1 MDSKEIVYPMIFKMK
16 HNLVDL
22 EYFSTKEEA
31 AEKCLLKASA
41 I

>member
-1 MDSKEIVYPMIFKMK
+1 MDSKEIVYPMIFKME

-22 EYFSTKEEA
+22 ECFSTKEA